1 MNKCKS
7 LSYIRNFAIILEAAE
22 IFIIV
27 VTGRLRDEARLRR
40 GRLRSNSFSN
50 EARERVHLNTTL
62 LRNAIA
68 TTIRITQLSTVRTCV
83 PILSYQI
90 MTSSISMLLNIT
102 TNIILSEITLDSF
115 QCDFLFI
122 DGYIK

>member
-1 MNKCKS
+1 M
-7 LSYIRNFAIILEAAE
+7 LYQNFAIILEAAE

-40 GRLRSNSFSN
+40 GRLRSNSFSY
-50 EARERVHLNTTL
+50 EAREREERVHLNTTL

-102 TNIILSEITLDSF
+102 TNIILSEITLDPF

>member
-1 MNKCKS
+1 M
-7 LSYIRNFAIILEAAE
+7 
-22 IFIIV
+22 

-68 TTIRITQLSTVRTCV
+68 TTIRITQLSTATQQIVRTCV

-90 MTSSISMLLNIT
+90 MTSSISMLLIIT
-102 TNIILSEITLDSF
+102 TNIILSKITLDPF

-122 DGYIK
+122 YGYIK

>member
-1 MNKCKS
+1 M
-7 LSYIRNFAIILEAAE
+7 EAAE

-50 EARERVHLNTTL
+50 GARERERVHLNTTL

-68 TTIRITQLSTVRTCV
+68 TTIRITQLSTTTQQIVRTCV

-102 TNIILSEITLDSF
+102 TNIILSKITLDPF

-122 DGYIK
+122 YGYIK